1 MSGVMSDARRQEIE
15 AKRRFEEET
24 AARDAARYA
33 EDERLKAAEIERIAI
48 EYEAQRAVRA

>member
-33 EDERLKAAEIERIAI
+33 EDERIKAAEIERIAI